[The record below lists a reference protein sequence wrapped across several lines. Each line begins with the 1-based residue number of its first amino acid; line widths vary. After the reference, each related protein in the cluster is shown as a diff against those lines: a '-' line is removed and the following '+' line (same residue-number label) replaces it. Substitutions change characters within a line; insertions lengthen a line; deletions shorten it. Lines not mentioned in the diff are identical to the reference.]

1 MMYVWD
7 VVEERDHPNPMGSPE
22 FDTSPNMKIVR
33 LRIRL
38 TTALW
43 STGKAA
49 IMGIGF
55 CVLKG
60 LFRMRKRGVYGIS
73 WIKRGNI
80 GLGEFMEMAL
90 SITLGKNILVVCD
103 VFVVNGM
110 RYILIYI
117 FLNNPDDNRRR

>member
-1 MMYVWD
+1 
-7 VVEERDHPNPMGSPE
+7 
-22 FDTSPNMKIVR
+22 
-33 LRIRL
+33 
-38 TTALW
+38 
-43 STGKAA
+43 
-49 IMGIGF
+49 MGIGF

-117 FLNNPDDNRRR
+117 FLNNPDDNNNMMMSTFSGLTVPVGQKEMEKDDEWEDSQVQLS